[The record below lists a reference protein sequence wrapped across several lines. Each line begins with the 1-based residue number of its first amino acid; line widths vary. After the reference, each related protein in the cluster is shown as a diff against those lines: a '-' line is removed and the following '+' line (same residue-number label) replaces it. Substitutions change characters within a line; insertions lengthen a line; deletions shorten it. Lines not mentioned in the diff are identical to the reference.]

1 MFANCLLIIR
11 AMSVSLKIFQKAYLR
26 KDGKSAIYLQLILDR
41 EVRQLPLEIHW
52 YPQFF
57 IDGKCLE
64 RFKGDP
70 EARDLNLIIGDSLA
84 KANEILIQFRLRR
97 RVLSADLFLQE
108 YEAGSPSND
117 FIKYMEAKML
127 QRLREREIKMG
138 TYKTQLVALNHLKRW
153 KKRLPFELLSERTAW
168 QFDAYLDRVP
178 EIKTINGKFG
188 RHRDFK
194 TYLNQAK
201 SDRIEFVNPYDYFR
215 IKSTMGRFQPL
226 LKPELIR
233 LWELYLERSL
243 RPRSQDALRGFL
255 FICLTGIRH
264 GDLRRFSMDWL
275 DGEFIEWVPE
285 KTSRHGTG
293 VRVPASGYALRLLAD
308 EVAEKGKKGFFKSV
322 SEQKQNDYVRAIGES
337 LELSTSLCY
346 QVGRET
352 FATLYMEGDGKLE
365 VLASFMGHTTT
376 KMSEKYVKIRDQR
389 KKEEAVRI
397 SGFLEK
403 EKATTIRG
411 DE

>member
-1 MFANCLLIIR
+1 
-11 AMSVSLKIFQKAYLR
+11 MSVSLKIFQKAYVR
-26 KDGKSAIYLQLILDR
+26 KDGRAAIYLQLILDR
-41 EVRQLPLEIHW
+41 EIRQIPLDIHW
-52 YPQFF
+52 FNKLF
-57 IDGKCLE
+57 SEGKCLE

-70 EARDLNLIIGDSLA
+70 EARDMNLIIGDTLA
-84 KANEILIQFRLRR
+84 RANEILIQFRLRR

-108 YEAGSPSND
+108 YEAGSPSSD

-138 TYKTQLVALNHLKRW
+138 TYKTQLVALNHLKKW
-153 KKRLPFELLSERTAW
+153 KKRLPFELLNERTAFL
-168 QFDAYLDRVP
+168 FDAYLDRIP

-201 SDRIEFVNPYDYFR
+201 SDRIEFQNPYDYFK
-215 IKSTMGRFQPL
+215 IKYTMGRFQPL
-226 LKPELIR
+226 HKAELIQ
-233 LWELYLERSL
+233 LWELYLANSL
-243 RPRSQDALRGFL
+243 EPSRQDSLRGFL
-255 FICLTGIRH
+255 FVCLTGMRH

-275 DGEFIEWVPE
+275 DGDFFDFVPE
-285 KTSRHGTG
+285 KTSRHGTS
-293 VRVPASGYALRLLAD
+293 VRVPASPYAMRLLAD

-322 SEQKQNDYVRAIGES
+322 AEQTQNELVRGIGED

-352 FATLYMEGDGKLE
+352 FATLYMEQDGKLE

-389 KKEEAVRI
+389 KREESARI
-397 SGFLEK
+397 SSFLEK
-403 EKATTIRG
+403 VKAPNVG
-411 DE
+411 L